1 MAYLRLGHATGT
13 PFTVS
18 HLNSRIPI
26 RCWRFD
32 LCDAITA
39 HFHDGD
45 WNSLTVISEDA
56 RHADFT
62 ADKSYRHLDCSL
74 CLFPVRTPWPSS
86 GADSN

>member
-1 MAYLRLGHATGT
+1 MTHLSLGHSTGT
-13 PFTVS
+13 SFTKC
-18 HLNSRIPI
+18 HLDRGIPI

-62 ADKSYRHLDCSL
+62 ADKSYRHLDCPYVYFL
-74 CLFPVRTPWPSS
+74 
-86 GADSN
+86 

>member
-1 MAYLRLGHATGT
+1 
-13 PFTVS
+13 
-18 HLNSRIPI
+18 
-26 RCWRFD
+26 

-62 ADKSYRHLDCSL
+62 ADKSYRHLDCPYVY
-74 CLFPVRTPWPSS
+74 FP
-86 GADSN
+86 